1 MFSCFESKRN
11 CMKWGRE
18 KDNCWVSHYGFS
30 RKNRFASDFQI
41 FYSEKSY
48 ITEFHESLYVYWHCE
63 LIFIFIFFFFEVLH
77 TSRFL
82 TTVNL
87 QPERTTCLLI
97 ILFQTPPIS
106 MQDMSLFFNKAQF
119 IHRYNETFRLRTLAR
134 QKVTKAYR
142 KA

>member
-1 MFSCFESKRN
+1 MVFLGKI
-11 CMKWGRE
+11 
-18 KDNCWVSHYGFS
+18 DSH
-30 RKNRFASDFQI
+30 QI
-41 FYSEKSY
+41 FRYFILKKSY